1 MGPSGPSERGARSRS
16 VVAFDQAVEL
26 SRRSIVALIRQ
37 PQTWAPALIFP
48 LLLSAVYSAQFGR
61 AISQP
66 GFPPVDSFL
75 DFLLPAAILQAIAFN
90 ATNGG
95 SDLALDIETGFYDRL
110 IASPVSRV
118 SIIVGRLAGSA
129 AFALVQAVVLLAI
142 FLGFGARVKG
152 GLGGA
157 FVVIGVAVILALAI
171 GGLAVTLAMKT
182 GSQEA
187 VMATFPLIFVMLF
200 ISSAFFPTSTMN
212 GWYKQA
218 ALRNPV
224 TWIVDATRR
233 LVIEGFSWS
242 DAGRALGI
250 STAFAVAAIALAFA
264 AQRRRLRAH

>member
-1 MGPSGPSERGARSRS
+1 MGPSGPSERRVMSRS
-16 VVAFDQAVEL
+16 VVAFDQTVEL

-66 GFPPVDSFL
+66 GFPAVDSFL
-75 DFLLPAAILQAIAFN
+75 DFLLPAAILQAVAFN

-95 SDLALDIETGFYDRL
+95 ADLAHDIETGFYDRL

-129 AFALVQAVVLLAI
+129 AFAFIQAVVLLAI

-157 FVVIGVAVILALAI
+157 FVVIGVAVLLALAI

-200 ISSAFFPTSTMN
+200 ISSAFFPTSTMK
-212 GWYKQA
+212 GWYKQL
-218 ALRNPV
+218 ALLNPV
-224 TWIVDATRR
+224 TWIIDATRR

-250 STAFAVAAIALAFA
+250 SAAFTVGAIALAFA
-264 AQRRRLRAH
+264 AQRRRLRAR